1 MLKAFVPFV
10 VIMLPFVIPIFIT
23 GEEIAAAFGLVFYG
37 LVYLAYRLWKKTP
50 SYQKKKAKQEAEQR
64 EREMELAELNTLY
77 TFNQETGVFTLLK
90 RSPLLAK
97 VIQIKDSSDIFIA
110 YKPVT
115 LHVGAATVG
124 GVTTGGAYT
133 TGGYNY
139 ISGEKKNGLC
149 TLECD
154 GVVIRK
160 IQLTYTLWQKAKD
173 SIVASYLNEETRQ
186 LDVVNDVRLDAI
198 ERQFALNSL
207 KTQGYVG
214 NKAAHA
220 GYPTITKGLK
230 IMDWLT
236 TED

>member
-1 MLKAFVPFV
+1 MLKAFIPFV
-10 VIMLPFVIPIFIT
+10 VIMLPFVIPVFIT
-23 GEEIAAAFGLVFYG
+23 GEEVSSAFGLLFYG
-37 LVYLAYRLWKKTP
+37 LVFLAYRLWKKTP
-50 SYQKKKAKQEAEQR
+50 SYQKKKAKQDEEQKEREAELAKLN
-64 EREMELAELNTLY
+64 ELY
-77 TFNQETGVFTLLK
+77 SFNKDTGVFAISK

-97 VIQIKDSSDIFIA
+97 VIPLKDSSDIFIA
-110 YKPVT
+110 YEPVK

-160 IQLTYTLWQKAKD
+160 ILLPSTLWQKAKD
-173 SIVASYLNEETRQ
+173 SIIASYLNENKQ
-186 LDVVNDVRLDAI
+186 QIDVVEDVRLDAI
-198 ERQFALNSL
+198 ERQFALNSF

-220 GYPTITKGLK
+220 GYPTLTKGLK